1 MEFGRMFAMRIA
13 CSGSVHCISWAF
25 GIGLLAAVSVLAPAA
40 QAQTL
45 DRIRDAGKIR
55 LGYEKDARPFSFEND
70 TGKPDGYAVSLCA
83 AVADELKKQ
92 LGLSDLAVEWVA
104 LGRDERF
111 EAVTSG
117 TADLICSANSVTL
130 DRRQTVS
137 FSIPIFP
144 GGIGAL
150 VRADVPIPLR
160 EFLERGRPADRPIWR
175 GSPAWVVLEK
185 KTYTAVA
192 DTTGEAWLNELKL
205 TFKVD
210 ATVTTVATY
219 DEGIK
224 AVLDGSTDVFFGDR
238 PILLDAASRSRDAG
252 NLIVLDRN
260 FTYEPLALALPR
272 GDEDF
277 RLAVDRAL
285 SHFYKSDGL
294 RDVYTEWFG
303 RPDEVSV
310 TFFRQST
317 LPD

>member
-1 MEFGRMFAMRIA
+1 MFAMGLARF
-13 CSGSVHCISWAF
+13 GSARSTSWAS
-25 GIGLLAAVSVLAPAA
+25 GIGLLVAVSALAPAA

-70 TGKPDGYAVSLCA
+70 TGKPGGYAVSLCA
-83 AVADELKKQ
+83 AVADELKKE

-104 LGRDERF
+104 LGRHERL

-117 TADLICSANSVTL
+117 TADLVCSANSVTL
-130 DRRQTVS
+130 ERRKTVS

-144 GGIGAL
+144 SGIGAL
-150 VRADVPIPLR
+150 LRADAPVGLR
-160 EFLERGRPADRPIWR
+160 EMLEKGRGGDRPIWR
-175 GSPAWVVLEK
+175 GSPAWTVLEK
-185 KTYTAVA
+185 QSFAAVA
-192 DTTGEAWLNELKL
+192 GTTSEAWLKERIK
-205 TFKVD
+205 TFKLD
-210 ATVTTVATY
+210 ATVATVATY
-219 DEGIK
+219 EEGINS
-224 AVLDGSTDVFFGDR
+224 VLDGGVDVFFGDR
-238 PILLDAASRSRDAG
+238 PILLDAASRSGYGD
-252 NLIVLDRN
+252 LVVLNRQ

-272 GDEDF
+272 EDEDF

-285 SHFYKSDGL
+285 SHFYKSEGF
-294 RDVYTEWFG
+294 RDFYSEWFG